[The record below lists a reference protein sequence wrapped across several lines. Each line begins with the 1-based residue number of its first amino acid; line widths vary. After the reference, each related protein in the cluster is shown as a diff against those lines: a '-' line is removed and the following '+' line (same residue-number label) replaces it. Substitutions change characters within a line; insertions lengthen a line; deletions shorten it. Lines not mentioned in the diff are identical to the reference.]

1 MRTCGTHTILPMPAS
16 PPFAHLHVHTDYSM
30 LDGAAR
36 VKDLVAEVARLE
48 QPAVAITDHGYL
60 FGAYDFWSTCQ
71 KAGIKPIIGIEAYVT
86 PGTSRFEQRRVFYG
100 SLRPDGKPV
109 NSEDDVSGG
118 GAITHMTL
126 WAKNNEGL
134 HNLFRAASLASL
146 EGQFGKWP
154 RWDRELLSQY
164 GKGLIGT
171 TGCPSGEIQTR
182 LKLNQYDQAVR
193 AAGEFQDILGKENY
207 YVELMDHGLSIE
219 TRVHGD
225 LLRLAKDIG
234 APIVATN
241 DLHYVKEEDFKSQDA
256 LLAINSGSTLATEG
270 RFKFDA
276 QNFYVKSGAEMA
288 KVFPT
293 LPEAVSN
300 TLLIAEQCEVSFADQ
315 DTMGKYMPRFP
326 VPAGEN
332 EVSYLTAEVA
342 RGLKLR
348 FPGGVPAQVR
358 ERADVELGVINKMG
372 FAGYFL
378 IVADFINWAKGNGI
392 RVGPGRGSGP
402 GSMVAYALRITDLD
416 PIQHGLLF
424 ERFLNPE
431 RVSMPDFDVDF
442 DERRRDEVIQ
452 YVTDKYGD
460 EHVAQIVTFGTIKTK
475 QALKDSARVLGLPF
489 NVGEKLTKALP
500 PPVMAKDITVAG
512 IFDQS
517 DPRYKEAAD
526 FRELVTGDAEAEQV
540 VALAKG
546 IEGLKRQWGVHACGI
561 IMSEIPLTD
570 AIPIMKR
577 PQDGATITQFEYPV
591 AESLGLIKMDFLG
604 LRNLTI
610 LDDALDNIVANGKP
624 AVVLE
629 DLPLDDAATFEL
641 LAKGDTLGV
650 FQLDGGPMRSLL
662 KLMRPDGFEDISAV
676 LALYRPGPMGV
687 NSHIN
692 YALRKTKQQAI
703 VPIHPELAEPLA
715 EILDSTYGLI
725 VYQEQVMAVAQKV
738 AGYTLGG
745 ADILRRV
752 MGKKKRAELDKQQ
765 AIFFAGMAERGY
777 SQAAQK
783 ALWNVLESFADYA
796 FNKAHTAAYGL
807 VSYWTGYLK
816 ANYKAEYMA
825 ALLQSSKDDK
835 TKMALYL
842 SECRRMGITVLP
854 PDVNESAAKFTA
866 VGADIRF
873 GLTGVRNVGENV
885 VAAITQTRNEK
896 GRYQSFQ
903 DFLQKVPK
911 DVCNKRTIESLIKAG
926 AFDSLHTSRNA
937 LQLIHDQ
944 AIDSVIAQKK
954 QEAEGLFDLFAADPF
969 SADLSGDSPSSTP
982 TGDGFGALE
991 IPDIPDW
998 DKKTKLNFEREML
1011 GLYVSDHPLAGL
1023 EHAIQAAANF
1033 QIAQLLDNTDSD
1045 APPDNATVVLAGLI
1059 TSVQRRTAKSGNTY
1073 AIVELEDLTGSIEV
1087 SYFGE
1092 SYKKFESQL
1101 LPDSVVAITGKI
1113 QRRDETLT
1121 IRGTDVAPV
1130 NTNVV
1135 PDTPLLLALNS
1146 ERCTEPLL
1154 VQLRDLFTQHQGPA
1168 PVRLQITDQQKRTI
1182 VQAGSGLG
1190 VVKSSALLSD
1200 VKSLLGKQCLAA
1212 VS

>member
-1 MRTCGTHTILPMPAS
+1 MPGS

-36 VKDLVAEVARLE
+36 VQDLVAEVARLE

-60 FGAYDFWSTCQ
+60 FGAYDFWKASTA
-71 KAGIKPIIGIEAYVT
+71 AGVKPIIGVEAYFT

-100 SLRPDGKPV
+100 PLRPDGKAL
-109 NSEDDVSGG
+109 NGEDDVSGG

-126 WAKNNEGL
+126 WAKNNTGL
-134 HNLFRAASLASL
+134 HNLFRASSLASL

-164 GKGLIGT
+164 SNGLIGT
-171 TGCPSGEIQTR
+171 TGCPSGEVQTR
-182 LKLNQYDQAVR
+182 LKLGQYDKAVQT
-193 AAGEFQDILGKENY
+193 AGELQDILGKENF
-207 YVELMDHGLSIE
+207 YVELMDHGLTIE
-219 TRVHGD
+219 KRVQTD
-225 LLRLAKDIG
+225 LLRLAKDLG
-234 APIVATN
+234 APLVATN
-241 DLHYVKEEDFKSQDA
+241 DLHYVKEVDWESQDA
-256 LLAINSGSTLATEG
+256 LLAVNSGSTLATEG

-276 QNFYVKSGAEMA
+276 QNFYVKSAAEMA
-288 KVFPT
+288 KVFPD
-293 LPEAVSN
+293 LPEALTN

-315 DTMGKYMPRFP
+315 DTMGKYMPRFQ
-326 VPAGEN
+326 VPDGED
-332 EVSYLTAEVA
+332 EISYLKAEVT
-342 RGLKLR
+342 RGLEKR
-348 FPGGVPAQVR
+348 FPQGVSDEVR
-358 ERADVELGVINKMG
+358 MRADAELDVITKMG
-372 FAGYFL
+372 FSGYFL
-378 IVADFINWAKGNGI
+378 IVADFINWAKGRGI

-402 GSMVAYALRITDLD
+402 GSMVAYAMRITDLD

-452 YVTDKYGD
+452 YVTEKYGE

-489 NVGEKLTKALP
+489 SVGEKLTKALP
-500 PPVMAKDITVAG
+500 PAVMAKDISVAG
-512 IFDQS
+512 IFTES
-517 DPRYKEAAD
+517 DPRYKEAGD
-526 FRELVTGDAEAEQV
+526 FRDLVADDAEAQRV

-561 IMSEIPLTD
+561 IMSEVPLTD

-577 PQDGATITQFEYPV
+577 PQDGATITQFEYPT
-591 AESLGLIKMDFLG
+591 AEALGLIKMDFLG

-610 LDDALDNIVANGKP
+610 LDDALDNIVANGKTP
-624 AVVLE
+624 VVLE
-629 DLPLDDAATFEL
+629 DLTLDDPAAFDL
-641 LAKGDTLGV
+641 LSKGDTLGV
-650 FQLDGGPMRSLL
+650 FQLDGGPMRELL
-662 KLMRPDGFEDISAV
+662 RMMRPDSFEDISAV

-687 NSHIN
+687 NSHKN
-692 YALRKTKQQAI
+692 YALRKNKLQAI
-703 VPIHPELAEPLA
+703 TPIHPELAEPLA

-725 VYQEQVMAVAQKV
+725 VYQEQVMAAAQKV

-752 MGKKKRAELDKQQ
+752 MGKKKRHELEKQQ
-765 AIFFAGMAERGY
+765 AIFFAGMKERGF
-777 SQAAQK
+777 SDAAQR
-783 ALWNVLESFADYA
+783 ALWDVLESFADYA

-807 VSYWTGYLK
+807 VSYWTAYLK
-816 ANYKAEYMA
+816 ANYPAEYMA

-835 TKMALYL
+835 GKMALYL

-866 VGADIRF
+866 VGNDIRF

-885 VAAITQTRNEK
+885 VAAITQTRAEK

-903 DFLQKVPK
+903 DFLNKVPK

-926 AFDSLHTSRNA
+926 AFDSLNPNRRA
-937 LQLIHDQ
+937 IMLIHET
-944 AIDSVIAQKK
+944 AIDLVIAQKK
-954 QEAEGLFDLFAADPF
+954 QEAEGLFDLFAADPM
-969 SADLSGDSPSSTP
+969 
-982 TGDGFGALE
+982 GFGTTTDTASAGAGNDGIGGLSAIE
-991 IPDIPDW
+991 VPDLPDW

-1023 EHAIQAAANF
+1023 EQAIQNAATVQSA
-1033 QIAQLLDNTDSD
+1033 ALTDNPDGE
-1045 APPDNATVVLAGLI
+1045 PLPDNANVTLAGLI
-1059 TSVQRRTAKSGNTY
+1059 SSVQRKTAKSGNSY
-1073 AIVELEDLTGSIEV
+1073 AIVELEDLSGSVEV
-1087 SYFGE
+1087 SFFGDT
-1092 SYKKFESQL
+1092 YKRYESQL
-1101 LPDSVVAITGKI
+1101 VADSVVAISGKL
-1113 QRRDETLT
+1113 QRRDESVS
-1121 IRGTDVAPV
+1121 IRGNELTPV

-1135 PDTPLLLALNS
+1135 PDEPLLLAVNS

-1154 VQLRDLFTQHQGPA
+1154 NQLRDLFAQHQGSA
-1168 PVRLQITDQQKRTI
+1168 PVRLLITDPSKRTVI
-1182 VQAGSGLG
+1182 QVGSGLG
-1190 VVKSSALLSD
+1190 VAKSSALLSD
-1200 VKSLLGKQCLAA
+1200 VKSLLGTQCLAT